1 MTDSELGPDARERY
15 ARHLALDGVGV
26 AGQRALLE
34 ASVLVVGAGG
44 LGSPVIQYLTAAGI
58 GRLGIVDDDVVE
70 RSNLNRQVLHG
81 EADLGRPKVAS
92 AADFVTA
99 YRPDATVEPQE
110 TRLTPGNAAD
120 LVGAYDLV
128 VDASDNLPTRYL
140 INDACTL
147 AAVPF
152 VHAAVYRFEGHVTTF
167 TGDGPCYRCLF
178 PTAPPPADRPD
189 CATDGLLGVVPG
201 TLGSLEATEAIKL
214 LVGAGEGLDGRLLH
228 YDALAMETEVV
239 PFEADPS
246 CPVCGPEPA
255 IADVSAVAYTGDC
268 SLPEG

>member
-1 MTDSELGPDARERY
+1 MTENDLPADARERY
-15 ARHLALDGVGV
+15 ARHLALDEVGV

-44 LGSPVIQYLTAAGI
+44 LGSPVIQYLTAMGV
-58 GRLGIVDDDVVE
+58 GRIGIVDDDVVE
-70 RSNLNRQVLHG
+70 RSNLNRQVIHG
-81 EADLGRPKVAS
+81 ETDLGRPKVAS
-92 AADFVTA
+92 AADFVTD
-99 YRPDATVEPQE
+99 YNPDVTVEPRQL
-110 TRLTPGNAAD
+110 RFVPDNAAD
-120 LVGAYDLV
+120 LLDAYDLV

-147 AAVPF
+147 AGVPF

-189 CATDGLLGVVPG
+189 CVADGLLGVLPG

-214 LVGAGEGLDGRLLH
+214 LVGAGEVLDGRLLH
-228 YDALAMETEVV
+228 YDALAIETEAV
-239 PFEADPS
+239 PFKADPE
-246 CPVCGPEPA
+246 CPICGPEPV
-255 IADVSAVAYTGDC
+255 IEDVTAVRYEGDC
-268 SLPEG
+268 RLPGE